1 MTIMAALIFF
11 AIVITM
17 SIVGVAISIPIAI
30 GIVLIILANTFG
42 KSIGVGIAPVFWSV
56 YTAITAIHCSILIAA
71 NVFLE
76 KANRTEISQLV
87 GNYVI
92 VSIIAICGVVF
103 KMIWFNCPR
112 WISTSVYIGMGWIS
126 VFIIIPLY
134 KSIALG
140 GVQLLLAGGILYTIG
155 AVIYGLK
162 PKYLKFKNLGYHEIF
177 HIFILLGSLCHFIAV
192 YKYVI

>member
-11 AIVITM
+11 AIVVTM

-30 GIVLIILANTFG
+30 GIVLIILANTLG
-42 KSIGVGIAPVFWSV
+42 KSIGIGIAPVFWSV

-92 VSIIAICGVVF
+92 VSIIAIICWSIRE
-103 KMIWFNCPR
+103 KM
-112 WISTSVYIGMGWIS
+112 
-126 VFIIIPLY
+126 
-134 KSIALG
+134 K
-140 GVQLLLAGGILYTIG
+140 
-155 AVIYGLK
+155 K
-162 PKYLKFKNLGYHEIF
+162 K
-177 HIFILLGSLCHFIAV
+177 
-192 YKYVI
+192 

>member
-30 GIVLIILANTFG
+30 GIVLIILTNTFG
-42 KSIGVGIAPVFWSV
+42 KSIGVGFAPVFWSV

-71 NVFLE
+71 NVFLQ

-92 VSIIAICGVVF
+92 VSIIAIVWWTIRE
-103 KMIWFNCPR
+103 KM
-112 WISTSVYIGMGWIS
+112 
-126 VFIIIPLY
+126 
-134 KSIALG
+134 K
-140 GVQLLLAGGILYTIG
+140 
-155 AVIYGLK
+155 K
-162 PKYLKFKNLGYHEIF
+162 K
-177 HIFILLGSLCHFIAV
+177 
-192 YKYVI
+192 